1 MAVEL
6 TPKGTHGVNLPKMP
20 RPVWKVLQ
28 GILSLMVRLRGGRLL
43 SLITVGAKSGR
54 THTVPLGWFPAG
66 DSPTSGGENAW
77 LIVASYAGAARHPAW
92 YVNMAKNPDKI
103 WIEVDKRK
111 LKVRAES
118 LKGAEREAAWRRIVA
133 AAPNYSGYQT
143 KTDREIPVVRLR
155 PE

>member
-6 TPKGTHGVNLPKMP
+6 TPKGTHGANMKMP
-20 RPVWKVLQ
+20 RPLWKVVQ
-28 GILSLMVRLRGGRLL
+28 GILTLMSRLSGRHLL

-66 DSPTSGGENAW
+66 DSLTPGGENAW

-92 YVNMAKNPDKI
+92 YVNMAKNPDKV

-111 LKVRAES
+111 VKVRAES
-118 LKGAEREAAWRRIVA
+118 LTGAEREAAWRRIVA
-133 AAPNYSGYQT
+133 AAPNYGAYQE